1 MLLVGR
7 FIIGIG
13 VGIANVVCPTYIA
26 ETSLLPDNLG
36 VITFSNKGK
45 VYLLREPF

>member
-26 ETSLLPDNLG
+26 ETSLLPNDLR
-36 VITFSNKGK
+36 VVTVSNNGK
-45 VYLLREPF
+45 AYLLRERF